1 MPIFGGSN
9 LLGPGSMGIRPF
21 GGPAPFADNT
31 NNAFQFNPL
40 KKKPLPGNNGLG
52 FNSGVNGGLGFN
64 SGILSLLASSPQ
76 AAPNLG
82 PMASNFSKLFT
93 PPSTQQP
100 NPFQYF

>member
-1 MPIFGGSN
+1 MAIFGSSN
-9 LLGPGSMGIRPF
+9 LFSPVGIRPL
-21 GGPAPFADNT
+21 GGPTPFADNT

-52 FNSGVNGGLGFN
+52 FNGGLGFN